1 MSIRI
6 LSASKLFPSSS
17 DGDGRTTNSF
27 EGDPLPHKCGVPAS
41 FGTPHLCGSEE
52 SCAPEG
58 DRAEAEAGFRG
69 LDERLR
75 FIALPVRQRSRGE
88 GQSKSPCPCLPRS
101 GLLSDLPSL
110 RPFLSCPASRSP
122 RASVGDRSR
131 IHCRAGPGEFPC
143 CRTRAAP

>member
-6 LSASKLFPSSS
+6 LSASELFPSSS
-17 DGDGRTTNSF
+17 DR
-27 EGDPLPHKCGVPAS
+27 EV
-41 FGTPHLCGSEE
+41 
-52 SCAPEG
+52 
-58 DRAEAEAGFRG
+58 GFRG
-69 LDERLR
+69 LAER
-75 FIALPVRQRSRGE
+75 FIALPVRQRSLRE

-122 RASVGDRSR
+122 RASAEDRNH
-131 IHCRAGPGEFPC
+131 IHCHAAPGEFRF

>member
-6 LSASKLFPSSS
+6 LSANELFPPSS
-17 DGDGRTTNSF
+17 DR
-27 EGDPLPHKCGVPAS
+27 EG
-41 FGTPHLCGSEE
+41 
-52 SCAPEG
+52 
-58 DRAEAEAGFRG
+58 GFRG

-75 FIALPVRQRSRGE
+75 FIALPVRERSRRE

-101 GLLSDLPSL
+101 ELLIDLPCL
-110 RPFLSCPASRSP
+110 RPFLSCPASQSP
-122 RASVGDRSR
+122 RASAGDRNR